1 MEGANY
7 KETWSSENKLG
18 KYNSLNTLWFELMLQ
33 LANLFKSNSFFFFS
47 PKSGKVAMTL
57 SYVEMEA

>member
-1 MEGANY
+1 MM
-7 KETWSSENKLG
+7 WI
-18 KYNSLNTLWFELMLQ
+18 MLQ
-33 LANLFKSNSFFFFS
+33 LANLFKSNSFFFFSS